1 MKLVSMESKIDLLSI
16 VILLTII
23 LLGIYLIKIVYFRG
37 WNDNWLD

>member
-37 WNDNWLD
+37 WNDN